1 MSTSKDYKT
10 LAFMHNAPRFWHT
23 NNIAVLASQGERSRR
38 DYVNGIIAFAIFL
51 LCLFSQWAIV
61 MIYFKIRG
69 VKNYGYMAGQVT
81 FKTPHRR
88 RTKTVD
94 ENEEVTAYRRYQKI
108 QSIFII
114 STFGLIISCIL
125 FLRKGL
131 PYLDQATIDIKEL
144 NFSFRY
150 TILEGIDIASLT
162 NQRLQEIQD
171 SIATLS
177 NITDVNNYCLTQNG
191 LDDFNVTF
199 YRDGLID
206 NMRGVQDFVTTHE
219 VDALSFNLNAWLQ
232 RSYSADK
239 ALDLYASWD
248 WIGKMSSM
256 VIIVLTLFLMMYT
269 VFRIFSISNY
279 AAESMVKYFVLPS
292 FILALTIGWII
303 TVIYAEGSTMNSDFC
318 YGDGVDGPE
327 ATVQDALH
335 QYGISDGHIILN
347 LFLYY
352 KNECAQENTWEV
364 EITKIIS
371 YLQSGI
377 TTVDYFL
384 SHENQMQNICGER
397 IMSLVNSF
405 KIAKQ
410 QMKKLSF
417 AFERGIGMTQ
427 CERIMPLYRRL
438 FNGTSCKE
446 SLVGLSWA
454 FYSMLALS
462 CFGMILVSFRAALY
476 EMKVVCEVNNV
487 IDDIL
492 HKHEEDIIE
501 DWKEKQSIHRFENP
515 SQQNQEIHS
524 QITFTVSDED
534 FVLPKERETYS
545 LSPTTV
551 HSNQSTIDSN
561 ECFRDDEV
569 NSFNDELEPLTP
581 SPRISSHSS
590 TDRTSSFFP

>member
-1 MSTSKDYKT
+1 
-10 LAFMHNAPRFWHT
+10 
-23 NNIAVLASQGERSRR
+23 
-38 DYVNGIIAFAIFL
+38 
-51 LCLFSQWAIV
+51 
-61 MIYFKIRG
+61 
-69 VKNYGYMAGQVT
+69 MAGQVT
-81 FKTPHRR
+81 FKTPPRR

-162 NQRLQEIQD
+162 NQRLQEIQ
-171 SIATLS
+171 
-177 NITDVNNYCLTQNG
+177 TQNG

-206 NMRGVQDFVTTHE
+206 NMKGVQDFVTTHE

-335 QYGISDGHIILN
+335 QYGISDGN

-501 DWKEKQSIHRFENP
+501 DW
-515 SQQNQEIHS
+515 
-524 QITFTVSDED
+524 
-534 FVLPKERETYS
+534 
-545 LSPTTV
+545 
-551 HSNQSTIDSN
+551 
-561 ECFRDDEV
+561 
-569 NSFNDELEPLTP
+569 
-581 SPRISSHSS
+581 
-590 TDRTSSFFP
+590 